1 MKKLLSKIVSV
12 GLIFCMTG
20 AMAGCSKSEETTKAT
35 TAADTTAVDTTAG
48 DSSAADTTAAAE
60 KFTVQEGKLIMATN
74 AFFQPYEYY
83 QGDKIVGIDAEIAEA
98 LAKKLGL
105 ELQIMD
111 VEFDSIIAGVQ
122 NNKYDFGMAGMT
134 VTDTRK
140 KAVNFTTTYATG
152 IQAIIVKEGSEIV
165 DIDTLLGG
173 NYKVGVQQGTTGD
186 IYMSA
191 EPDDGGVGES
201 RIVRYSKGPDAVLA
215 LSTGK
220 VDAVVID
227 NEPAKSF
234 VAANEGLKILETPFT
249 VEDYA
254 MCVNKDN
261 TVLLDKL
268 NAALKEL
275 TDDGTIAS
283 IIEKYI
289 PSNG

>member
-35 TAADTTAVDTTAG
+35 TAADTTAADTTAG

-227 NEPAKSF
+227 SEPAKSF

>member
-35 TAADTTAVDTTAG
+35 TAADTTAADTTAG